1 MVQQVI
7 FYYQDNC
14 SSSWLHQPPQLV
26 ENLYNPFLYKND
38 DSFNLE
44 PEETVLVILNNCSES
59 KWFPQAIHGEC
70 IYHEE
75 SDTYVMIPLLQQQHL
90 QLQDYRMCL
99 LITNTSTQMIPR
111 KNLTFLVSEKT
122 PLATLL
128 SQPEIKFKLGFV
140 AVDKFK
146 FPPPSNHSVYYHP
159 EAYDPLAPGS
169 TTVEFAKEA
178 EAYDNY
184 SYQDL
189 PVVDEEEED
198 SNIPIMRVL

>member
-14 SSSWLHQPPQLV
+14 SSSWLYQPPHLV

-59 KWFPQAIHGEC
+59 KWFPQAILGEC
-70 IYHEE
+70 IYHEDT
-75 SDTYVMIPLLQQQHL
+75 DTYMMIPQQQ
-90 QLQDYRMCL
+90 QQQPDYRMCL
-99 LITNTSTQMIPR
+99 LITNTTTQMIPK
-111 KNLTFLVSEKT
+111 KNLTFFVSEKT

-140 AVDKFK
+140 AVDKLK

-159 EAYDPLAPGS
+159 EAYDPLTPGS
-169 TTVEFAKEA
+169 TTVEFAEEA

-184 SYQDL
+184 YGYQDF
-189 PVVDEEEED
+189 PVEEEEEEED
-198 SNIPIMRVL
+198 NNIPIMRVL